1 MFNNNIFDGSYT
13 VYINNKEIK
22 NAYNK
27 QIPLFIK
34 KNDEYKIVIKSNAT
48 KIKYDS
54 LIWYQIDYDNYI
66 ETINELKK
74 NEFNITKYN
83 KDNHIE
89 GNIDVN
95 NDKNV
100 LLLTIPYDKGW
111 NIYVDDN
118 KVNYDICFDS
128 FICLDLDKGK
138 HNIKMNY
145 VPSGFIVGLIISS
158 LAFIVTIIYIR
169 KKR

>member
-1 MFNNNIFDGSYT
+1 MC
-13 VYINNKEIK
+13 
-22 NAYNK
+22 
-27 QIPLFIK
+27 
-34 KNDEYKIVIKSNAT
+34 KSNLSKT
-48 KIKYDS
+48 ELNS
-54 LIWYQIDYDNYI
+54 LKWYQIDYDKYI

-169 KKR
+169 KK